1 MIWWICLWC
10 ITIYHVW
17 LLSTNLMPE
26 ESWRYQTLSL
36 NQDAHRH
43 GTPRWLRNPISN
55 FDHWLGIMS
64 ISTILG
70 PLKAMQVFMSISGVD
85 CEIQVVEVIQKL
97 LVGVFKY
104 FIFSPLFRGNDPILV
119 RSYCFSNGLVQPPPR
134 KGFFWPCSDDVL
146 FDPCCC
152 YGRGLL

>member
-1 MIWWICLWC
+1 MIWWICLWFT
-10 ITIYHVW
+10 TINHVW

-70 PLKAMQVFMSISGVD
+70 PLKNMQVFMSISGVD
-85 CEIQVVEVIQKL
+85 CEIKVVEVIQKL
-97 LVGVFKY
+97 PVGVFKY
-104 FIFSPLFRGNDPILV
+104 FIFSPLFGEMIQFWSDHIV
-119 RSYCFSNGLVQPPPR
+119 FQMGWFSHHLEKV
-134 KGFFWPCSDDVL
+134 FFWPCSDDVL